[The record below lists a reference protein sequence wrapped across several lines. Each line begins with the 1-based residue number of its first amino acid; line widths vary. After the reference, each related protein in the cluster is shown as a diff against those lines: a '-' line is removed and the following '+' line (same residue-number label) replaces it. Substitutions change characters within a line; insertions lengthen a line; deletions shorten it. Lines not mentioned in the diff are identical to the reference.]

1 MEGGVI
7 ADCRNCYHS
16 EPIPFS
22 EGVYCNLLNA
32 FPVRVCEDYEGLAT
46 NEQPDPEVRS
56 AGVDEVLRILEGG

>member
-32 FPVRVCEDYEGLAT
+32 FPVRVCEDYEGEAKSVKP
-46 NEQPDPEVRS
+46 ESEVRGTG
-56 AGVDEVLRILEGG
+56 AA